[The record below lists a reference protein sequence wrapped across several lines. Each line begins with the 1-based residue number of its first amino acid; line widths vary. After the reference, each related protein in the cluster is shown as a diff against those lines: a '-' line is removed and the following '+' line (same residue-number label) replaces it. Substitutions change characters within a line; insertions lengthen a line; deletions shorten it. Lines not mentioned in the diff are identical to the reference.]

1 MASLISSI
9 FGGDT
14 PTVGPDIFESKNFSV
29 PSVLHKFASAK
40 NTTPNNSNGKDD
52 VIKALPSSEV
62 IPKGVGSIDDK
73 PSSPTLED
81 APSSTS
87 PENATTKKT
96 KEELKEE
103 EERTI
108 FVGNL
113 PPDISRRSL
122 AGIFKL
128 CGIVA
133 STRLRS
139 IAVAGVKLPPEQ
151 AGNQNL
157 MRKVCANTGKM
168 LTDTPKKSAQGYVV
182 FEAVESVE
190 KALKLNNTTYQSH
203 TIRVDHAN
211 PTVEPSRSVFVGNLP
226 YSADEE
232 TLRDHFLE
240 SLTDGEDLN
249 ESEGCA
255 ISGIRIVRDKETHKC
270 KGFGY
275 VTVRDATLVPLA
287 LQLHGSTYLKRD
299 LRVMVCG
306 KRFKSK
312 RGDGGG
318 TTTGTSSTTNQ
329 SSKRKL
335 EGATSPIISR
345 GGGVKR
351 RRARSEKKG
360 APHSA
365 INKMSKRAATEAKVN
380 KRVKKL
386 EYRAAKGMKK
396 KKT

>member
-1 MASLISSI
+1 M
-9 FGGDT
+9 
-14 PTVGPDIFESKNFSV
+14 
-29 PSVLHKFASAK
+29 
-40 NTTPNNSNGKDD
+40 
-52 VIKALPSSEV
+52 
-62 IPKGVGSIDDK
+62 
-73 PSSPTLED
+73 
-81 APSSTS
+81 
-87 PENATTKKT
+87 
-96 KEELKEE
+96 
-103 EERTI
+103 
-108 FVGNL
+108 
-113 PPDISRRSL
+113 
-122 AGIFKL
+122 
-128 CGIVA
+128 
-133 STRLRS
+133 
-139 IAVAGVKLPPEQ
+139 
-151 AGNQNL
+151 QNL

-182 FEAVESVE
+182 FEAIESVE

-226 YSADEE
+226 YSCDEE

-255 ISGIRIVRDKETHKC
+255 ISGVRIVRDKETQKC

-287 LQLHGSTYLKRD
+287 LQLHGSTYLKRE

-312 RGDGGG
+312 RGDGGR
-318 TTTGTSSTTNQ
+318 TTTGNTSPTTNQ
-329 SSKRKL
+329 PSKRKS
-335 EGATSPIISR
+335 EGAISPTISR

-360 APHSA
+360 APHSVA
-365 INKMSKRAATEAKVN
+365 RKTSKRAATEAKVN

-386 EYRAAKGMKK
+386 QNRAAKGMGKK
-396 KKT
+396 KQT